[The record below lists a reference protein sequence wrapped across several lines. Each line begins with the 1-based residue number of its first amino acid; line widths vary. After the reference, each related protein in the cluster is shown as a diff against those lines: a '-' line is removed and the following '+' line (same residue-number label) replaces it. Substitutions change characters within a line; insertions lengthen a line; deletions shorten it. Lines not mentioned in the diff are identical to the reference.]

1 MIKHNNNVAP
11 MLTTNDVSRAL
22 NLHVNTVKRWSNRGI
37 LKSYRIGFRGDRRFE
52 REEITRFL
60 KQSNRNR

>member
-11 MLTTNDVSRAL
+11 MLTINDVSRAL
-22 NLHVNTVKRWSNRGI
+22 NLHVNTVRRWSNQGI
-37 LKSYRIGFRGDRRFE
+37 LKSYRIGFRGDHRFE